1 MRRGEGTGAVGAG
14 ASKRVGAA
22 CPRQA
27 GQYTYSLE
35 CIWRRRP
42 NPATATRTLRKTKA
56 EAFATRSAILDAA
69 EHLFQARGVSGT
81 SLQDI
86 AAAAGVTRGA
96 VYWHFKDKGDL
107 FNAMMA
113 RVCLPMETAALA
125 ASDTSPPLD
134 ALRAH
139 LRGILER
146 VAADAQ
152 VRRVFQIF
160 TQKVE
165 YVDEMATVRE
175 RHLQMRRDHLAVLAR
190 LLGEAAERPEG
201 AQVKVNLLLRRLPAV
216 REGLPPEVA
225 FGGTFHVHESFSG
238 LERAHATA
246 AAGAVPEPL
255 PGEIYCHSL
264 ADRSILGPE
273 LAGMQTLTVFG
284 LHVPDSLVDR
294 FGNVALRDRLRRA
307 VFSSLDGVLAES
319 VEPLLAT
326 DGNGEPCVE
335 VKTTR
340 DLEEALGMPGGHIFH
355 GPLAWPWAGPDEALD
370 TPARR
375 WGVATAH
382 DRVLLCGSGARR
394 GGGVSGIAGHNAAM
408 AALDLLGVGGG
419 T

>member
-1 MRRGEGTGAVGAG
+1 
-14 ASKRVGAA
+14 
-22 CPRQA
+22 
-27 GQYTYSLE
+27 
-35 CIWRRRP
+35 
-42 NPATATRTLRKTKA
+42 LRKTKA

-69 EHLFQARGVSGT
+69 EHLFLARGVSGT

-190 LLGEAAERPEG
+190 LLRAAQRRGDIVPAPPARQLAIGLHALVDGLIQNWMLDPAGFALRAVGGKAVEAHLAG
-201 AQVKVNLLLRRLPAV
+201 LSLPA
-216 REGLPPEVA
+216 LP
-225 FGGTFHVHESFSG
+225 
-238 LERAHATA
+238 
-246 AAGAVPEPL
+246 
-255 PGEIYCHSL
+255 
-264 ADRSILGPE
+264 
-273 LAGMQTLTVFG
+273 
-284 LHVPDSLVDR
+284 
-294 FGNVALRDRLRRA
+294 
-307 VFSSLDGVLAES
+307 
-319 VEPLLAT
+319 
-326 DGNGEPCVE
+326 
-335 VKTTR
+335 
-340 DLEEALGMPGGHIFH
+340 
-355 GPLAWPWAGPDEALD
+355 AGP
-370 TPARR
+370 
-375 WGVATAH
+375 
-382 DRVLLCGSGARR
+382 GSGRSRPPVDGAR
-394 GGGVSGIAGHNAAM
+394 
-408 AALDLLGVGGG
+408 
-419 T
+419 

>member
-1 MRRGEGTGAVGAG
+1 MRSRNSLVQARKRGAGGECESGWASRAVDLRGAGGAQVRRGEGTGAVGAG

-190 LLGEAAERPEG
+190 LLRAAQRRGDIVPAPPARQLAIGPHAAGRPRATWSGFRRRNRGWAWRAWERRGCG
-201 AQVKVNLLLRRLPAV
+201 AQISWHRRRQVQVDAD
-216 REGLPPEVA
+216 A
-225 FGGTFHVHESFSG
+225 DHGG
-238 LERAHATA
+238 
-246 AAGAVPEPL
+246 
-255 PGEIYCHSL
+255 
-264 ADRSILGPE
+264 
-273 LAGMQTLTVFG
+273 M
-284 LHVPDSLVDR
+284 
-294 FGNVALRDRLRRA
+294 RRA
-307 VFSSLDGVLAES
+307 RS
-319 VEPLLAT
+319 
-326 DGNGEPCVE
+326 
-335 VKTTR
+335 
-340 DLEEALGMPGGHIFH
+340 
-355 GPLAWPWAGPDEALD
+355 WP
-370 TPARR
+370 
-375 WGVATAH
+375 
-382 DRVLLCGSGARR
+382 
-394 GGGVSGIAGHNAAM
+394 
-408 AALDLLGVGGG
+408 
-419 T
+419 